1 VLFVKVI
8 NELFAILRKGWV
20 IRGEWFGRGWVAM
33 VVITKVAG
41 MNVFTSIDPIRSK
54 MGIYLL
60 KCCNLWSHWGG
71 GGRRRGG

>member
-54 MGIYLL
+54 MGI
-60 KCCNLWSHWGG
+60 
-71 GGRRRGG
+71 